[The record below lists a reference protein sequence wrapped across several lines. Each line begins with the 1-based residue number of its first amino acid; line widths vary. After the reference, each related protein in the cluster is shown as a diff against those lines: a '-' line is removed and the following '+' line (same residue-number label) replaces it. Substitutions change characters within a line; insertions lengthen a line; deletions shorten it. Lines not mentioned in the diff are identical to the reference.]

1 MKRASL
7 VCKYSLV
14 SITNQKKT
22 TNTITIIRIGTSVT
36 TIIPLSVN
44 SKREREKE
52 IV

>member
-1 MKRASL
+1 MKRAPL

-14 SITNQKKT
+14 SITNPKRN
-22 TNTITIIRIGTSVT
+22 TNTITIIRIGT